1 MDNSNKIVE
10 FFQSY
15 IKIATISIISLGWAN
30 TVLQVLSL
38 TSSGGLSILS
48 LQLNDFTL
56 KEMNGT
62 IEIPEEVLSFSKYS
76 NGYNIHLGS
85 ERRLLQIVPYNE
97 ETLFLNNFNISFA
110 FLLVPI
116 VVCLFCFYRLNKFKK
131 ENLNLD
137 VTASKESKSVNQL
150 FTLVKHYAASL

>member
-1 MDNSNKIVE
+1 M
-10 FFQSY
+10 
-15 IKIATISIISLGWAN
+15 IKVATTSLVSLGWVN
-30 TVLQVLSL
+30 ILLRILLL

-85 ERRLLQIVPYNE
+85 ERRLLQIVP
-97 ETLFLNNFNISFA
+97 
-110 FLLVPI
+110 
-116 VVCLFCFYRLNKFKK
+116 
-131 ENLNLD
+131 
-137 VTASKESKSVNQL
+137 
-150 FTLVKHYAASL
+150 